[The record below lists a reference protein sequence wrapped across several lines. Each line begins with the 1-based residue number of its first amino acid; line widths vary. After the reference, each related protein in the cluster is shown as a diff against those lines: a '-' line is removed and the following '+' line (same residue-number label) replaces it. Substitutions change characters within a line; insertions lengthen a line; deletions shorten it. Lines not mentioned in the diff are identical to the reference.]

1 MQKQCAKLLRAKL
14 ARNDEFYTQYA
25 DVESEC
31 DHYRSHFLNK
41 CIYCNCD
48 TADSAFV
55 KYFAKLKSQG
65 LIRDV
70 WFSGGLGGTDFRSPQ
85 AIELLQRAD
94 VVVTNPPFSLFRDFM
109 DLLIEYQKP
118 FLVIGNKNA
127 IAQRKVF
134 DLVKWN
140 KIWPGVRRWAGGMR
154 FVVPDCTDTKEV
166 PAIWLTNL
174 PHNHRAGALRL
185 SALYDPERF
194 PQYDNA
200 DAINVDRT
208 SDIPVDYDGVMGV
221 PISFIEKY
229 NPAQFVILG
238 LDKEFTYDG
247 GACSVRGR
255 KIYTRIFIRKTLAT
269 IAE

>member
-1 MQKQCAKLLRAKL
+1 MYIDFLFVLCYNAWHQADGFKPFFFILPWHCAGAFFFVGDVMQKQCAKLLRAKL

-48 TADSAFV
+48 TVDSAFV
-55 KYFAKLKSQG
+55 KYFTKLKSQG

-94 VVVTNPPFSLFRDFM
+94 LIITNPPFSLFRDFM

-127 IAQRKVF
+127 ICPGIRLISCR
-134 DLVKWN
+134 LVYRCSLDRN
-140 KIWPGVRRWAGGMR
+140 LLNGLAVSSA
-154 FVVPDCTDTKEV
+154 DTILEQ
-166 PAIWLTNL
+166 
-174 PHNHRAGALRL
+174 PHH
-185 SALYDPERF
+185 
-194 PQYDNA
+194 
-200 DAINVDRT
+200 
-208 SDIPVDYDGVMGV
+208 
-221 PISFIEKY
+221 
-229 NPAQFVILG
+229 
-238 LDKEFTYDG
+238 
-247 GACSVRGR
+247 
-255 KIYTRIFIRKTLAT
+255 
-269 IAE
+269 

>member
-25 DVESEC
+25 DIESEC

-65 LIRDV
+65 LIKDV

-127 IAQRKVF
+127 IAQRTM
-134 DLVKWN
+134 LV
-140 KIWPGVRRWAGGMR
+140 
-154 FVVPDCTDTKEV
+154 
-166 PAIWLTNL
+166 
-174 PHNHRAGALRL
+174 RA
-185 SALYDPERF
+185 
-194 PQYDNA
+194 
-200 DAINVDRT
+200 T
-208 SDIPVDYDGVMGV
+208 SPNV
-221 PISFIEKY
+221 PICGRPEDH
-229 NPAQFVILG
+229 ILFQTIHSLSQEFYDLYELEFFRLLKG
-238 LDKEFTYDG
+238 LCVNF
-247 GACSVRGR
+247 
-255 KIYTRIFIRKTLAT
+255 
-269 IAE
+269 